1 MVVVR
6 GSDCQGASVQIGQ
19 HLIINREP
27 DFQLNIV
34 DHSSQH
40 QMS

>member
-1 MVVVR
+1 VQVR
-6 GSDCQGASVQIGQ
+6 H

-34 DHSSQH
+34 NHGSQH